1 MRHTARFAFTQ
12 FDLLACVVCL
22 LIGASVVSI
31 ALGQVRG
38 DDAPFNEKTIKDA
51 TQMRAVHQSWL
62 IYAKEFQGLFPIPGL
77 VKRLPV
83 EGMGYVPG
91 RGAEDVTQNTTANLH
106 SMMVIS
112 NYYKAD
118 DLISP
123 VERNPKVVRVCAAYN
138 YEVYNITA
146 TPPIYWDP
154 NFKADLA
161 KISHVSFA
169 HMPLVGE
176 RKAKQWRDTMDARFS
191 VIGNR
196 GPKDGAMD
204 PDSVTCGPHGN
215 WAGNV
220 VFQDNHT
227 EFLDSTTWKRE
238 NGTKIADNLF
248 AHDSKDGRID
258 MLLAFTL
265 RVRDQD
271 ADLQFD

>member
-1 MRHTARFAFTQ
+1 MLPTARFAFTQ
-12 FDLLACVVCL
+12 LDLLACVVCL
-22 LIGASVVSI
+22 LTGAAVVSI
-31 ALGQVRG
+31 ALGQIKG

-51 TQMRAVHQSWL
+51 TQVRAVHQSWL
-62 IYAKEFQGLFPIPGL
+62 TYAKEFQGLFPIPGL
-77 VKRLPV
+77 VNRLPV
-83 EGMGYVPG
+83 EGMGNVPG
-91 RGAEDVTQNTTANLH
+91 RGAEDITQNTTASLH
-106 SMMVIS
+106 SMMVMS
-112 NYYKAD
+112 NYYTAD

-123 VERNPKVVRVCAAYN
+123 VERNPKVVRVCAEYN
-138 YEVYNITA
+138 YEVYNITDDV
-146 TPPIYWDP
+146 YWDP

-176 RKAKQWRDTMDARFS
+176 RKAKQWRDTMDARFG
-191 VIGNR
+191 VAGNR
-196 GPKDGAMD
+196 GPKDGTMD

-215 WAGNV
+215 WAGNI

-227 EFLDSTTWKRE
+227 EFLDSTIWKRD
-238 NGTKIADNLF
+238 NGGEKIADNLF
-248 AHDSKDGRID
+248 ANDGKDGRID